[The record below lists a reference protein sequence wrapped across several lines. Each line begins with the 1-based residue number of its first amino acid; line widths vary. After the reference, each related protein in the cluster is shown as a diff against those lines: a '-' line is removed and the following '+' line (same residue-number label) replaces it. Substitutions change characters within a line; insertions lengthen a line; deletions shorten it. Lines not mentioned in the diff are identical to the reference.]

1 MERIFLRRRIG
12 VLFCIVGFLTIISA
26 FTILILNPAA
36 ETSVPIANDHILIID
51 PGHGGEDGGAVA
63 ADGTLEAE
71 LNLSIAQKLHGLAS
85 FCGVQTILTR
95 TGDHIDY
102 PTDAATISARKTADQ
117 KQRVALI
124 NNTPN
129 GVLISIHQNWYPT
142 SGPHG
147 AQVLYARNPE
157 SESFGTVMHTE
168 LIESLD
174 PDNRRVAAPISED
187 IYLMRNAA
195 CPAALIE
202 CGFLSNPEELSKL
215 KDDTYQMK
223 LGMLMLSAFFD
234 TAQTGWE
241 Q

>member
-26 FTILILNPAA
+26 FTIFILNPAA
-36 ETSVPIANDHILIID
+36 ETSVPIANHHVLIID

-129 GVLISIHQNWYPT
+129 GVLISIHQNKFDNSAY
-142 SGPHG
+142 SGT
-147 AQVLYARNPE
+147 QVFYSSNNDKSRVLAESIRN
-157 SESFGTVMHTE
+157 SVVSLLQNDNTRE
-168 LIESLD
+168 LKPANS
-174 PDNRRVAAPISED
+174 D
-187 IYLMRNAA
+187 IYLLDNATV
-195 CPAALIE
+195 PAVIVE
-202 CGFLSNPEELSKL
+202 CGFLSNDEERAKL
-215 KDDTYQMK
+215 LDSGYQSEMAYSIAMGV
-223 LGMLMLSAFFD
+223 LEYID
-234 TAQTGWE
+234 Q
-241 Q
+241 

>member
-12 VLFCIVGFLTIISA
+12 ALFCIVGILTIISA
-26 FTILILNPAA
+26 LSVFIFEPAA
-36 ETSVPIANDHILIID
+36 ETSASIREDSVLIID

-63 ADGTLEAE
+63 ADGTMEAL
-71 LNLSIAQKLHGLAS
+71 LNLSIAQKLNDLAS
-85 FCGVQTILTR
+85 FCGVQTLMTR
-95 TGDHIDY
+95 TGEHIDY

-124 NNTPN
+124 NSIPN
-129 GVLISIHQNWYPT
+129 GILISIHQNWYPT

-157 SESFGTVMHTE
+157 SEAFGTLMHAK

-174 PDNRRVAAPISED
+174 PENRRVAAPVSDD
-187 IYLMRNAA
+187 IYLMRNAQ
-195 CPAALIE
+195 CPAVLIE
-202 CGFLSNPEELSKL
+202 CGFLSNPEELSRL
-215 KDDTYQMK
+215 KENAYQTK